1 MNRDPSLKRVVGAI
15 AILALAGFIAFG
27 LTAWLA
33 PPAVSPYQVAIGVAI
48 IAALGA
54 FIPTAIRKPGSKRSP
69 LPCEAHDTYYDLSL
83 SLTKEEG
90 SRN

>member
-1 MNRDPSLKRVVGAI
+1 MNRDALLKRVIRAI
-15 AILALAGFIAFG
+15 VIFALAGFIAFG

-33 PPAVSPYQVAIGVAI
+33 PPAVSPYQVAIVVAI
-48 IAALGA
+48 IIALGA
-54 FIPTAIRKPGSKRSP
+54 FMPTAIRKPGSKRSP

-90 SRN
+90 STN

>member
-1 MNRDPSLKRVVGAI
+1 MKRYPSLKRIIEAIVVF
-15 AILALAGFIAFG
+15 ALAGGIAFG

-33 PPAVSPYQVAIGVAI
+33 PPAVSPYQVAVVVAI
-48 IAALGA
+48 ITVLGA
-54 FIPTAIRKPGSKRSP
+54 FMPAAIRRPSSKRSH